1 MPRVSALNA
10 ETAFSPPAQR
20 PLFGIASFL
29 LSLLFLTTLDGM
41 GKWIMAVGV
50 PLLVFCWF
58 RYAIHL
64 LLLLAIVV
72 PSRGLK
78 VFRSKMPKLQCL
90 RAAAMLGSALSFFT
104 SLSYLPQAEATA
116 LIFIAPL
123 LMLSIAPWILKEPTR
138 KSRWIA
144 AAVGLIGVLV
154 VIRPSAGLPTMGVV
168 MGLLTACLF
177 TAQHVLSRMLAHDSS
192 FTTVLW
198 SGAIGTASLTLCLPF
213 VLPDAIAILQS
224 LSVWNWVILLMCGV
238 AGGLGHL
245 LQIQSYRYAPASLL
259 APFIYVQITFA
270 ATLGWLIWAHLPDA
284 TTWIGIGIICASGIV
299 NSLVEW
305 RRSRG

>member
-10 ETAFSPPAQR
+10 SMAFAPPAQQ
-20 PLFGIASFL
+20 PLFGIGSFL
-29 LSLLFLTTLDGM
+29 LSLLLLTTLDAM

-64 LLLLAIVV
+64 VLLMAIIL
-72 PSRGLK
+72 PSRGLS

-90 RAAAMLGSALSFFT
+90 RGAAMLGSALSFFT
-104 SLSYLPQAEATA
+104 TLSYLHQAEATA

-123 LMLSIAPWILKEPTR
+123 LMLSIAPWVLKEPTR

-144 AAVGLIGVLV
+144 AAFGLIGVLIV
-154 VIRPSAGLPTMGVV
+154 VRPSAGLPFMGVV
-168 MGLLTACLF
+168 MGLITACLL
-177 TAQHVLSRMLAHDSS
+177 TAQHLLSRMLAHDSA

-198 SGAIGTASLTLCLPF
+198 GGAIGTGALSLCLPF
-213 VLPDAIAILQS
+213 VLPAA
-224 LSVWNWVILLMCGV
+224 LSVLQGLSPLNWLILLLCGV

-259 APFIYVQITFA
+259 APFIYLQITFA
-270 ATLGWLIWAHLPDA
+270 ATLGWLIWSHLPDT
-284 TTWIGIGIICASGIV
+284 TTWLGIGIICASGII
-299 NSLVEW
+299 NSLIEW
-305 RRSRG
+305 RRSRS

>member
-78 VFRSKMPKLQCL
+78 VFRSNMPKLQCL

-213 VLPDAIAILQS
+213 VLPDALAILQS
-224 LSVWNWVILLMCGV
+224 LSVWNWIILLMCGV

-270 ATLGWLIWAHLPDA
+270 ATLGWLIWSHLPDA
-284 TTWIGIGIICASGIV
+284 TTWMGIGIICASGIV

-305 RRSRG
+305 RRSRD